1 MLAAKVK
8 DTDTSKSPYKGRVTL
23 QFQIIV
29 SPLINF
35 SIFFRT
41 SLPSFLIWSP
51 PPPPPPFYSLSPFFF
66 ADISVIFNTD
76 CFICETVISL
86 GLTVLISYQF

>member
-29 SPLINF
+29 SRVLIF
-35 SIFFRT
+35 RFFVGPT
-41 SLPSFLIWSP
+41 YPPFLFGYLP
-51 PPPPPPFYSLSPFFF
+51 PPPLLFINFPDFFLQ
-66 ADISVIFNTD
+66 IF
-76 CFICETVISL
+76 
-86 GLTVLISYQF
+86 Q

>member
-35 SIFFRT
+35 SIFFSDLPPLLSYLVT
-41 SLPSFLIWSP
+41 ST
-51 PPPPPPFYSLSPFFF
+51 PPPPPFINFLDFFLQ
-66 ADISVIFNTD
+66 IF
-76 CFICETVISL
+76 
-86 GLTVLISYQF
+86 Q

>member
-8 DTDTSKSPYKGRVTL
+8 DMDTSKSPYKGRVTL

-35 SIFFRT
+35 SIFFSDLPPLLSYLVT
-41 SLPSFLIWSP
+41 SSR
-51 PPPPPPFYSLSPFFF
+51 FFF